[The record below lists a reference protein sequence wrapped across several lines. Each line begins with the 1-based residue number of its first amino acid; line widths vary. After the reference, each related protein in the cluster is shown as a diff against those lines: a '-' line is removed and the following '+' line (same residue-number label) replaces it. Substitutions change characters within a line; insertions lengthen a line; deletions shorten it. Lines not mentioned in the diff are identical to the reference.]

1 MKKGNAGS
9 VEWKGKRMLSLFLN
23 FMASNV
29 KLSQLPTSLPENKC
43 I

>member
-1 MKKGNAGS
+1 MKKGNTRS

-29 KLSQLPTSLPENKC
+29 KLSQLPLYTKRNAF
-43 I
+43 